1 VIPEDL
7 GAELP
12 ESESKERSEITKLIA
27 EKVKDGLTRAKRWC

>member
-1 VIPEDL
+1 MIPEDL

-12 ESESKERSEITKLIA
+12 ESASEKKGEITKLIA